1 MKGLSRAASAQLRQ
15 VLLAGGLVASLG
27 MASPAQTAEPDD
39 TARPASKV
47 QDARPITPDDIQAL
61 TGVHDPQIAPDG
73 AQVLYVTQPRLAT
86 GAPDRS
92 EIWIAARD
100 RASPPV
106 RLTQGTWKE
115 GGPRW
120 SPDGTAI
127 AYLSN
132 RKAPDDATG
141 TATRQIWIVRPGR
154 EAPRPVTRFEDGVRS
169 FAWAPDGQSLAVLAR
184 APHEDTAHPIKE
196 VDAPGTPVDLWIQDL
211 ASGAVRRI
219 AVKGRTLSD
228 VSWSPDG
235 TRIAVRAAA
244 TSGLNDRFYHS
255 ELRVLDVASGTS
267 LRTLRESA
275 YSGASWSP
283 DSRKVAFTAP
293 AQGTIGIDAFVA
305 DVASGR
311 VRKVGA
317 DLDGT
322 IRQIVWSG
330 EADTLLARAVVHTR
344 QQIVRIDARTERA
357 SPFVPFEGR
366 ITDFSVAADGQIAFA
381 ASTPERPADIWI
393 HGDATLT
400 ALTDL
405 NPQIR
410 GIALG
415 SVEEV
420 QWTSQ
425 RDGQTIYGVLVLP
438 PDHVPGSPRKTVV
451 LAHGGPHEAWA
462 TAWQGSWIDWAQL
475 LASHGYAVLLPNPR
489 GSAGQGNAYARGVI
503 SGWGTRDY
511 QDLTDGVD
519 MLVARGIADPARL
532 GIGGWS
538 YGGFLSAWAVT
549 HDRRFRTAVIGAAPT
564 DPLTLA
570 LATDTPDF
578 VTAYFGLPPEAIAR
592 MDRSAPLR
600 ALDKVSVP
608 VLVLH
613 GEEDAR
619 VPLSQ
624 GLAFYRGLRL
634 LGKPASMVTYPGEP
648 HRIGGPDHQRD
659 IQERVLAWFDAHL

>member
-15 VLLAGGLVASLG
+15 VLLAGALVASLG

-86 GAPDRS
+86 GDPERS
-92 EIWIAARD
+92 NIWIAASD

-115 GGPRW
+115 TCPRW
-120 SPDGTAI
+120 SPDGKAI
-127 AYLSN
+127 AYISN

-141 TATRQIWIVRPGR
+141 TSARQVWVARPGR
-154 EAPRPVTRFEDGVRS
+154 EAPRPVTHFADGVRD

-184 APHEDTAHPIKE
+184 APRERASSAIRE
-196 VDAPGTPVDLWIQDL
+196 VDGPGTPVDLWIQDL
-211 ASGAVRRI
+211 ASGTVRHI

-228 VSWSPDG
+228 LSWSPDG

-255 ELRVLDVASGTS
+255 ELRVLDVASGES
-267 LRTLRESA
+267 LRTLSEST

-283 DSRKVAFTAP
+283 DGSKVAFTAP
-293 AQGTIGIDAFVA
+293 AKGTVGIDAFVA
-305 DVASGR
+305 DVASGEL
-311 VRKVGA
+311 RKVGA

-330 EADTLLARAVVHTR
+330 EAATLLARAVVHTR
-344 QQIVRIDARTERA
+344 QQIIRIDAGSGHA
-357 SPFVPFEGR
+357 SAFIPFAGH
-366 ITDFSVAADGQIAFA
+366 ISDFSVAPGGQVALA
-381 ASTPERPADIWI
+381 ASTPERPADIWMRA
-393 HGDATLT
+393 DTTLT
-400 ALTDL
+400 TLTDL
-405 NPQIR
+405 NPQVR
-410 GIALG
+410 ALALG
-415 SVEEV
+415 TVEEV

-425 RDGQTIYGVLVLP
+425 RDGQTIFGVLVLP
-438 PDHVPGSPRKTVV
+438 PDHVPGTPRKTVV

-519 MLVARGIADPARL
+519 MLVTRGIADPARL

-578 VTAYFGLPPEAIAR
+578 VTAYFGLPPEALPR

-600 ALDKVSVP
+600 TLDKVEVP

-648 HRIGGPDHQRD
+648 HRIGGADCQRD

>member
-1 MKGLSRAASAQLRQ
+1 MKDLLRGATAPLRQ
-15 VLLAGGLVASLG
+15 VMLAGALAAGLGIATPG
-27 MASPAQTAEPDD
+27 QTAAPAVT
-39 TARPASKV
+39 TAPASMAQSK
-47 QDARPITPDDIQAL
+47 RPITPDDIMGL
-61 TGVHDPQIAPDG
+61 TDVHDPQIAPDG

-86 GAPDRS
+86 GDPDRS
-92 EIWIAARD
+92 EIWTAATD
-100 RASPPV
+100 RVSPPL

-115 GGPRW
+115 ASPRW

-127 AYLSN
+127 AYISN
-132 RKAPDDATG
+132 RKAPDDPTG
-141 TATRQIWIVRPGR
+141 TATRQVWIVRPGR
-154 EAPRPVTRFEDGVRS
+154 EAPRPVTRFADGVRS

-184 APHEDTAHPIKE
+184 APHDGTALPIEE
-196 VDAPGTPVDLWIQDL
+196 VDAPGAPVDLWIQDL
-211 ASGAVRRI
+211 GSGTVRRL
-219 AVKGRTLSD
+219 AVEGRTLSD
-228 VSWSPDG
+228 ISWSPDG
-235 TRIAVRAAA
+235 TRIALRAAT

-255 ELRVLDVASGTS
+255 ELRVLDVASGAT
-267 LRTLRESA
+267 LRTLSPSA
-275 YSGASWSP
+275 YSAASWSP

-293 AQGTIGIDAFVA
+293 ARGTVGIDAFVA
-305 DVASGR
+305 DVATGKA
-311 VRKVGA
+311 RKVGA
-317 DLDGT
+317 NLDGT
-322 IRQIVWSG
+322 IRQIAWSG
-330 EADTLLARAVVHTR
+330 QADTLLARAVQHTR
-344 QQIVRIDARTERA
+344 VQIVRIDAKTGRT
-357 SPFVPFEGR
+357 SPFIPFEGR
-366 ITDFSVAADGQIAFA
+366 VADFSVAPGGRVALA

-393 HGDATLT
+393 EQDGAL
-400 ALTDL
+400 ALLTDL
-405 NPQIR
+405 NPQVR
-410 GIALG
+410 ALALG
-415 SVEEV
+415 SVETV
-420 QWTSQ
+420 HWTSR

-438 PDHVPGSPRKTVV
+438 ADYDAGTPRKTVV

-475 LASHGYAVLLPNPR
+475 LAGHGYAVLLPNPR

-519 MLVARGIADPARL
+519 MLVARGIADPAHL

-549 HDRRFRTAVIGAAPT
+549 RDSRFRTAVVGAAPT
-564 DPLTLA
+564 DPLTFA

-578 VTAYFGLPPEAIAR
+578 VTAYFGLPPEAMKR

-600 ALDKVSVP
+600 ALGKVAVP

-613 GEEDAR
+613 GEADTR

-634 LGKPASMVTYPGEP
+634 LGKPASMVTYSGEP
-648 HRIGGPDHQRD
+648 HRIGGAHHQRD